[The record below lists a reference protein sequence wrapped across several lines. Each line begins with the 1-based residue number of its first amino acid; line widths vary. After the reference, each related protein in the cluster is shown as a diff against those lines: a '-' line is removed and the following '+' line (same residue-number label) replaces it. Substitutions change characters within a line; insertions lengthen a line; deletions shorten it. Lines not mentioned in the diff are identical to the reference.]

1 MSIGII
7 LVSHGDLAMGVK
19 HSAEMVF
26 GRQEKTEVVTFV
38 TEQGPK
44 DVHEAIVSAI
54 ETFSTTDEI
63 LILADLRGGTP
74 YNQALLIINELE
86 NRKIGLI
93 AGLSLPMLIQ
103 AYTERLSENNS
114 LSLMM
119 AHVIEE
125 AKKGVSVP
133 SDSVQ
138 PGGVN
143 PKEEVHI
150 EDRNRDGE
158 RFKINLVR
166 IDSRLLHG
174 QVATAWTPDSKANRI
189 IVVSDTVSKDEV
201 RKKLIEQ
208 AAPLGVKANVVPIKK
223 MVEAANSPILNG
235 VQALLLFENPQDL
248 LKTVEGGVD
257 IKIINVGQMV
267 NKTGKTQISHT
278 LSLDK
283 EDVRTFERLRAKGI
297 EFDVR
302 KVPSDS
308 KQNLFGL
315 IEKATIK

>member
-1 MSIGII
+1 MNIGII
-7 LVSHGDLAMGVK
+7 LVSHGELAQGVK

-26 GRQEKTEVVTFV
+26 GRQEKTEVVTFAA
-38 TEQGPK
+38 EQGPK
-44 DVHEAIVSAI
+44 DVHEAIICAI
-54 ETFSTTDEI
+54 ERFDATDEI

-93 AGLSLPMLIQ
+93 AGLNLPMLIQ
-103 AYTERLSENNS
+103 AYTERLSENNA

-119 AHVIEE
+119 AHVVQE
-125 AKKGVSVP
+125 AKNGVSVP
-133 SDSVQ
+133 SNSVQ
-138 PGGVN
+138 ADGVK
-143 PKEEVHI
+143 PKKEAQI
-150 EDRNRDGE
+150 KDRNGE
-158 RFKINLVR
+158 KFKINLVR

-208 AAPLGVKANVVPIKK
+208 AAPLGIKANVVPIKK
-223 MVEAANSPILNG
+223 IIEAANSPLLNG

-257 IKIINVGQMV
+257 IKVINVGQMV

-283 EDVRTFERLRAKGI
+283 EDVQTFERLRAKGI

-308 KQNLFGL
+308 KQNLFSL
-315 IEKATIK
+315 IEKAMIK